1 MLYNKISFLFLSPPV
16 ADQLI
21 SKAVTND
28 EILLE
33 KLSKKL
39 DRESRHIRCW
49 KHLAC
54 VLDVPVGERRKFAR
68 YTEHSPTED
77 MFNYLADVWK
87 PDLKVKDLKREL
99 KDIYRNDV
107 IQSLNEGMQTSA
119 VLFLLPVVCYLS
131 GSLCY
136 RSFTVLTDRGHP
148 CLWNFPVALRNK
160 LIFPRQTTNKTYGT
174 QTIATNLIINKET
187 EIRQN
192 YQ

>member
-1 MLYNKISFLFLSPPV
+1 MIESSLNELTPVYLELFNTVFDLRTMP
-16 ADQLI
+16 QTWCHGLI
-21 SKAVTND
+21 TPIFKCGAKSDPSTF
-28 EILLE
+28 
-33 KLSKKL
+33 
-39 DRESRHIRCW
+39 
-49 KHLAC
+49 
-54 VLDVPVGERRKFAR
+54 VLDVPVGERRKFDR

-136 RSFTVLTDRGHP
+136 RSFTVLTNRGHP

-160 LIFPRQTTNKTYGT
+160 LIFPRQTTNKTYRT

-192 YQ
+192 YK